1 MCKHG
6 QPGKLSFSTKISLK
20 LLNSSRQCM
29 CCYRD
34 SKNLERFGYLTRGLI
49 YMAVTQLKQLVD
61 KSLEKKS
68 SSTGQSEKN
77 NEETTEE
84 SKSEDCT
91 SDAKRVD
98 TKPKEKESSTNPED
112 EVENVEVVERDK
124 LLILV
129 SKVFLLNFPLYV
141 AFKHT
146 VQSKVDDLTQQE
158 IANLSMF
165 CDLHDSE
172 VPMYLLKNVSWFCKI
187 GGLMAMTKCFTH
199 LTTDALPVSTAHAM
213 ISIGE

>member
-1 MCKHG
+1 
-6 QPGKLSFSTKISLK
+6 
-20 LLNSSRQCM
+20 
-29 CCYRD
+29 
-34 SKNLERFGYLTRGLI
+34 
-49 YMAVTQLKQLVD
+49 MAVTQLKQLVD
-61 KSLEKKS
+61 KSFEKKS
-68 SSTGQSEKN
+68 SSTGESEKN
-77 NEETTEE
+77 NEKKTEE
-84 SKSEDCT
+84 SKSEDC
-91 SDAKRVD
+91 AKKGD
-98 TKPKEKESSTNPED
+98 TRPKEKESSTNPED

-172 VPMYLLKNVSWFCKI
+172 IPMYLLKNVSWFCKI